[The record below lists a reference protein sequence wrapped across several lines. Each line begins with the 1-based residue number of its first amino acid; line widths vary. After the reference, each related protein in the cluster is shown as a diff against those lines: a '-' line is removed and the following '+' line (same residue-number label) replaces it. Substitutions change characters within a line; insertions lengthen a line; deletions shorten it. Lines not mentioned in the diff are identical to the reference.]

1 MINKIYD
8 FQSDV
13 TIFCSFIQEY
23 SEGEESI
30 IGRAMRQR
38 WDAFD
43 NSYKEV
49 SLELRSNEQ
58 GKKNYQF
65 DFSSALSPFMVF
77 SEDALL
83 SLSDILS
90 SRGQV
95 LPVKT

>member
-13 TIFCSFIQEY
+13 TIFCSFIQGY

-58 GKKNYQF
+58 GKKIIN
-65 DFSSALSPFMVF
+65 L
-77 SEDALL
+77 
-83 SLSDILS
+83 ILV
-90 SRGQV
+90 V
-95 LPVKT
+95 LCRHLWFLVKMHYCLYLIF